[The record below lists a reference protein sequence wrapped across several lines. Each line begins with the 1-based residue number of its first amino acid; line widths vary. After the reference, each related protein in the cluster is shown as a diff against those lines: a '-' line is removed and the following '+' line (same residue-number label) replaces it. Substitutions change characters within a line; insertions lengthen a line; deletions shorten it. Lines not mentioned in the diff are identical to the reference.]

1 VLKLGRYPQAPI
13 SAGRTARTLVENA
26 GPALAVTDVVFRMW
40 SQLAGT
46 GSPRVG
52 RTRVVWVFVRH
63 GELAVAHTGADG
75 LQVVGYALKLTRTRT
90 PGGGTR
96 SWWVCPDCSR
106 TRARLYLPEGRERLG
121 CRSCCRLLYASQY
134 PPRRRR
140 ARRAE
145 FCATNAGG
153 TS

>member
-1 VLKLGRYPQAPI
+1 LI
-13 SAGRTARTLVENA
+13 SAGRTDRTLVENA
-26 GPALAVTDVVFRMW
+26 GPALAATDVVFRMW

-75 LQVVGYALKLTRTRT
+75 TPVAYPLKLTRTRT

-106 TRARLYLPEGRERLG
+106 TRARLYLPEGRDRLA

-140 ARRAE
+140 ARWAE
-145 FCATNAGG
+145 FSATNSGR

>member
-1 VLKLGRYPQAPI
+1 MLKHCRRPRAPI
-13 SAGRTARTLVENA
+13 SALRTARTLVENA
-26 GPALAVTDVVFRMW
+26 GTALEATDVVFRMW

-52 RTRVVWVFVRH
+52 RARVVWVFVRH

-75 LQVVGYALKLTRTRT
+75 TQVVGYALKLTRTRT

-96 SWWVCPDCSR
+96 SWWECPDCSR
-106 TRARLYLPEGRERLG
+106 TCARLYLPAGRERLG
-121 CRSCCRLLYASQY
+121 CRACCRLLYASQY
-134 PPRRRR
+134 PHRRR

-145 FCATNAGG
+145 LCCTNSEARPC
-153 TS
+153 